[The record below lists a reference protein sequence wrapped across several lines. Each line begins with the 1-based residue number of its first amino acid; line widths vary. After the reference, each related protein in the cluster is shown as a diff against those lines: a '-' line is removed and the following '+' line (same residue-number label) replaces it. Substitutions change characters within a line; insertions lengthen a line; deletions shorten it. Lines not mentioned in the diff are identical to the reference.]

1 MRWFLIQTII
11 KTCMRQPCLESY
23 NQMGWQFVRIQIDIR
38 DKTVEKQMIGSKSTF
53 CCQHFQNRLN
63 SHCF

>member
-38 DKTVEKQMIGSKSTF
+38 DKTVNK
-53 CCQHFQNRLN
+53 
-63 SHCF
+63 